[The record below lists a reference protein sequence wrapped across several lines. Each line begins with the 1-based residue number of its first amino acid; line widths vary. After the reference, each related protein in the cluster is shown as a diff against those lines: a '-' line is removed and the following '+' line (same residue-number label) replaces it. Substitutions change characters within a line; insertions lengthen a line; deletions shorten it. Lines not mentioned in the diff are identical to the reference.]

1 MKLVT
6 LKADSD
12 VQLFPIGDV
21 QYGPPACDING
32 FQRWIDYAMS
42 HKNPK
47 FIGTGDYIDLGSP
60 SNRNSIV
67 AEVKRGNL
75 YDTIQ
80 QALDMKSTEF
90 LNTVKD
96 ILKPTQGKWLGLV
109 EGHHYWEY
117 EDGTT
122 TDEEMANYL
131 GCEFLGTSGIVTMK
145 FPRIKNTTPSCSIW
159 LHHGRGG
166 GASIA
171 GPITQLE
178 KMLHSFDAD
187 IYLIGHHHKKI
198 ATKVQKLYASS
209 AKRLAHKDVI
219 LACTGSWLKGYMENS
234 STYVEKGMMS
244 PAALGGIKIDIKT
257 EDASVDMS
265 IVL

>member
-1 MKLVT
+1 DSSLEIRIEPSTGSVPQKVHGPSTISRYSTFSIQLLEIIFYLWYNYIMKLVT

-122 TDEEMANYL
+122 TDEELANYL

-145 FPRIKNTTPSCSIW
+145 FPRIKNTTPSC
-159 LHHGRGG
+159 
-166 GASIA
+166 
-171 GPITQLE
+171 
-178 KMLHSFDAD
+178 
-187 IYLIGHHHKKI
+187 
-198 ATKVQKLYASS
+198 
-209 AKRLAHKDVI
+209 
-219 LACTGSWLKGYMENS
+219 
-234 STYVEKGMMS
+234 
-244 PAALGGIKIDIKT
+244 
-257 EDASVDMS
+257 
-265 IVL
+265 

>member
-6 LKADSD
+6 LKAEKD

-32 FQRWIDYAMS
+32 FQRWVDYAMS
-42 HKNPK
+42 HKNPM

-60 SNRNSIV
+60 SNRNSII
-67 AEVKRGNL
+67 ADIKKGNL

-80 QALDMKSTEF
+80 EALDTKSREF
-90 LNTVKD
+90 LEVVKD
-96 ILKPTQGKWLGLV
+96 ILKPTRGKWLGLV

-117 EDGTT
+117 ADGTT
-122 TDEEMANYL
+122 TDKELAEYL

-145 FPRIKNTTPSCSIW
+145 LPKKQKCSIW
-159 LHHGRGG
+159 LHHGKGG
-166 GASIA
+166 GSAIG
-171 GPITQLE
+171 GPLTQLE

-187 IYLIGHHHKKI
+187 IYLIGHHHKKV
-198 ATKVQKLYASS
+198 ATKVQKLYANNQKLS
-209 AKRLAHKDVI
+209 HKDVI
-219 LACTGSWLKGYMENS
+219 LACTGSWLKGYMQDS
-234 STYVEKGMMS
+234 DTYVEKGMMT

-257 EDASVDMS
+257 ENSSVDMQ